1 MLQLAVS
8 GGHHTIAKALIE
20 GRAAVN
26 NVSNVTGTTPLLI
39 AVMQVAVNLYANI
52 HLTSMLHTTTIH
64 AAQTCIQH
72 AMQICVKHTYNT
84 QYATCVRHVYMHH
97 ASAWM
102 VDGRAMSTVPS
113 FSSLLQPI
121 FLPRTIKARAACLAL
136 AYNMSNTHTC
146 THARGT
152 HTDKHAAANTG
163 VSHVWRRVCERVYRH
178 VCRRVCSLSCRQ

>member
-1 MLQLAVS
+1 MGCMYIACRLHIIAVCCTCVARMLQLAVS

-64 AAQTCIQH
+64 VAQTCMQH

-136 AYNMSNTHTC
+136 AYNMSNTHIC
-146 THARGT
+146 TQARVP
-152 HTDKHAAANTG
+152 ALLL
-163 VSHVWRRVCERVYRH
+163 
-178 VCRRVCSLSCRQ
+178 SLFLLST

>member
-84 QYATCVRHVYMHH
+84 QYATCVRHVYMHY

-102 VDGRAMSTVPS
+102 WMAGPCQLYRASHRFFRRYFCRGRSRRELPASPLPTTCLTLI
-113 FSSLLQPI
+113 FAHRRE
-121 FLPRTIKARAACLAL
+121 FLPYFYLCSYCLH
-136 AYNMSNTHTC
+136 S
-146 THARGT
+146 
-152 HTDKHAAANTG
+152 
-163 VSHVWRRVCERVYRH
+163 
-178 VCRRVCSLSCRQ
+178 